1 MSGKILVVDDVA
13 TNRIVMKVKL
23 ATACYDVI
31 QADSGRAALDMARAE
46 TPDLILL
53 DVLMPDLDGFTVC
66 ERLKADPRTA
76 DIPII
81 MITSLDDTEARLRG
95 LSCGADEFLSKPVTE
110 LTLLAR
116 VRSLLRANSRNAELR
131 MPMQS
136 QAAAGFAD
144 APMPFKQAQT
154 ECVGLLM
161 AQDGVGHRWAHGL
174 ADRIR
179 EDVKFFTRAQA
190 LEASKDQAAVFVI
203 EADAHRPEAALEIL
217 TDLRSRPATRHAQQ
231 IFMLQQSHPELAAR
245 ALDLGADDVVIAP
258 ISVQEMAL
266 RLRAQLQHKR
276 TSDRRRNE
284 VTDRLRQ
291 AVIDPLT
298 GLYNRRFALGQLA
311 TIAREAEGSTRS
323 FAVLL
328 LDFDHFK
335 QINDKFGHAA
345 GDKVLTDTAKLLQAR
360 LRSLD
365 VIARIG
371 GEEFLMVLPDTD
383 LDEAQRVA
391 ERLRAGIDQAKIT
404 LPDGVTRVPV
414 TISIGLAIGGHR
426 TPDASVSD
434 LLETADRALYAAKS
448 DGRNQVSVGTIS
460 SAA

>member
-31 QADSGRAALDMARAE
+31 QADSGRAALDTARAE
-46 TPDLILL
+46 IPDLILL
-53 DVLMPDLDGFTVC
+53 DVLMPDIDGFTVC

-131 MPMQS
+131 MPTQTAS
-136 QAAAGFAD
+136 AGFAD

-161 AQDGVGHRWAHGL
+161 AQDGVGRRWARGL

-190 LEASKDQAAVFVI
+190 LEASKDQPAVFVI

-231 IFMLQQSHPELAAR
+231 IFMLQESHPELAAR
-245 ALDLGADDVVIAP
+245 ALDLGADDVVVAP
-258 ISVQEMAL
+258 ITVQEMAL

-345 GDKVLTDTAKLLQAR
+345 GDKVLTDTAKILQAR

-391 ERLRAGIDQAKIT
+391 ERLRASIDQAQIT
-404 LPDGVTRVPV
+404 LPDGITQVPV

-426 TPDASVSD
+426 TPDASVSE